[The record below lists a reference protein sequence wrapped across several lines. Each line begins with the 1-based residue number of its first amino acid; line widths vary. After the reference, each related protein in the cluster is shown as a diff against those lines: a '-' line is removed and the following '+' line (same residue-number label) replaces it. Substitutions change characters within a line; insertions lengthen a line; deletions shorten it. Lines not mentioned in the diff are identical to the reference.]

1 MIKSFRSKDLAAVFA
16 GDCPVRLRSI
26 ESQLAKRL
34 QILDSAPNT
43 AALAGLPSNHFESL
57 KGDRKGQCS
66 IRVNMQWRLC
76 FRFQGEHAYEVDLVD
91 YH

>member
-1 MIKSFRSKDLAAVFA
+1 MIKSFRSRDLTALFA
-16 GDCPVRLRSI
+16 GNCPVQLRSI

-34 QILDSAPNT
+34 QILDSATNI
-43 AALAGLPSNHFESL
+43 AALAGLPSNRLESL
-57 KGDRKGQCS
+57 KGDRKGQYS

-76 FRFQGEHAYEVDLVD
+76 FRFEGEHAYEVELVD